1 MIKLDFLEFVLKVD
15 FEIEE
20 FSQFKKEIAGLRGC
34 LKTNYFYDINNV
46 SKFCK
51 NRDGVLDFLTK
62 YKKLIEQFIETDTLD
77 YALTFS
83 EYEMDYH
90 FDEYK
95 TVLMEVR
102 RVGEEK
108 TRLVID
114 KLTEF
119 GFKKFNF
126 GRDILKDMYYE
137 NFHKKYNSDLYE
149 LTYYFT
155 DGSKEYLAT
164 YFGDSFP
171 VVIKD
176 ANILIE
182 YRDANVFHN
191 GMDIFISS
199 FDIDFNKI
207 PKDWSNQSI
216 VNLMPFDEIKKIT
229 NMCWTLRN
237 IDKVL
242 ESLNVSVKRI
252 GELRTYD
259 DLHEFYKK
267 QLNFLLEQID
277 KLNLNRQEVVCEYVK
292 LGYSEEYFDTCL
304 KYLERAEENAKFD
317 PC

>member
-62 YKKLIEQFIETDTLD
+62 YKKLIDQFIETDTLD

-108 TRLVID
+108 TKLVID

-137 NFHKKYNSDLYE
+137 NFHKKY
-149 LTYYFT
+149 
-155 DGSKEYLAT
+155 K
-164 YFGDSFP
+164 
-171 VVIKD
+171 
-176 ANILIE
+176 
-182 YRDANVFHN
+182 
-191 GMDIFISS
+191 
-199 FDIDFNKI
+199 
-207 PKDWSNQSI
+207 
-216 VNLMPFDEIKKIT
+216 NL
-229 NMCWTLRN
+229 
-237 IDKVL
+237 
-242 ESLNVSVKRI
+242 KRI
-252 GELRTYD
+252 
-259 DLHEFYKK
+259 
-267 QLNFLLEQID
+267 I
-277 KLNLNRQEVVCEYVK
+277 
-292 LGYSEEYFDTCL
+292 YFFNSFSILTL
-304 KYLERAEENAKFD
+304 
-317 PC
+317 